1 MSRSRPVSAKKDTY
15 HILTYGC
22 QMNERDTES
31 LAGFLQQM
39 GYTASTPEEAGVL
52 LINTCCVRE
61 SAERKILGKLGEL
74 RKYKLAR
81 PEVVIGIGGCMVQQP
96 GMSERIRKE
105 YPYVDIVFGTHNLH
119 QLPRMIEQCQFGQ
132 VVEVWDSE
140 GEVVEDLP
148 ERKAEGI
155 KAHVTIMYGCNNFCS
170 YCIVPHVRGRE
181 RSRAPEDVV
190 REVQSLVA
198 QGVKEVTV
206 LGQNVNSYGKDL
218 NPRVSFADLLRT
230 VNGVEGLKRIRFTT
244 SHPKDFDLALIAAM
258 SESDKVCEHIHLPVQ
273 AGSNRI
279 LAAMNRGYSREQY
292 MEMIGQIRQ
301 AMPEVALTTDLIVGF
316 PGETEE
322 DFADTLDLL
331 EKVRYDNA
339 FTFLYSKRSGTPAAE
354 LAEQVDAETKKARFQ
369 RLLQLQ
375 NRISL
380 EHNKAL
386 IGSVQEVLVEGRSK
400 TNKELMTGRTRGNK
414 IVVFAGAEQQV
425 GETVLVRID
434 EARTWTL
441 LGTMALL

>member
-1 MSRSRPVSAKKDTY
+1 MSEKKDTY

-39 GYTASTPEEAGVL
+39 GYTASTPEEARIL

-74 RKYKLAR
+74 RKYKLVR

-119 QLPRMIEQCQFGQ
+119 QLPRMLEQCQFGQ

-140 GEVVEDLP
+140 GEVTENLP

-181 RSRAPEDVV
+181 RSRAPEDVI

-198 QGVKEVTV
+198 QGVKEVTL
-206 LGQNVNSYGKDL
+206 LGQNVNAYGKDL
-218 NPRVSFADLLRT
+218 NRQVSFADLLRI
-230 VNGVEGLKRIRFTT
+230 VNQVEGLKRIRFTT
-244 SHPKDFDLALIAAM
+244 SHPKDFSLELIAAM
-258 SESDKVCEHIHLPVQ
+258 AELDKVCEQIHLPVQ

-292 MEMIGQIRQ
+292 MELIGQIRR
-301 AMPEVALTTDLIVGF
+301 AMPDVVLTTDLIVGF

-322 DFADTLDLL
+322 DFADTLDLI

-354 LAEQVDAETKKARFQ
+354 FAEQVDAEIKKARFQ

-380 EHNKAL
+380 EHNQAI

-414 IVVFAGAEQQV
+414 IVVFAGADYQV
-425 GETVLVRID
+425 GEIVSVRID

-441 LGTMALL
+441 LGTMVSK

>member
-1 MSRSRPVSAKKDTY
+1 MSAKKDTY

>member
-1 MSRSRPVSAKKDTY
+1 MSDKKNTY

-31 LAGFLQQM
+31 LTGFLRQM
-39 GYTASTPEEAGVL
+39 GYREAAPDEAGIL

-81 PEVVIGIGGCMVQQP
+81 PETVIGIGGCMVQQP
-96 GMSERIRKE
+96 GMGERIRKE

-148 ERKAEGI
+148 ERKVEGI

-181 RSRAPEDVV
+181 RSRNPEDVV
-190 REVQSLVA
+190 KEVHSLVG
-198 QGVKEVTV
+198 QGVKEVTL

-218 NPRVSFADLLRT
+218 QPPVTFADLLRI
-230 VNGVEGLKRIRFTT
+230 VNGIDGLKRIRFTT
-244 SHPKDFDLALIAAM
+244 SHPKDFDLALIEAM
-258 SESDKVCEHIHLPVQ
+258 AESDKVCEHIHLPVQ

-279 LAAMNRGYSREQY
+279 LTAMNRGYTREHY
-292 MEMIGQIRQ
+292 MEMISRIRE
-301 AMPEVALTTDLIVGF
+301 AMPQVALTTDIIVGF

-322 DFADTLDLL
+322 DFADTLDLV

-354 LAEQVDAETKKARFQ
+354 LAEQVDADTKKARFQ

-375 NRISL
+375 NGISL
-380 EHNKAL
+380 EHNKAH
-386 IGSVQEVLVEGRSK
+386 IGTLHEVLVEGRSK

-414 IVVFAGAEQQV
+414 IVVFAGDEHQA
-425 GETVLVRID
+425 GETVCVRID

-441 LGTMALL
+441 LGTLVPQNGQPQ